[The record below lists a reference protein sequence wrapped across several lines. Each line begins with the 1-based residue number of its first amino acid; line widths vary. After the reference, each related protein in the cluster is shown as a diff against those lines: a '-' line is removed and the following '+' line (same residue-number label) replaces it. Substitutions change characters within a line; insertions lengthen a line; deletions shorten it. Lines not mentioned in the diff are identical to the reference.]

1 MAEVG
6 GFITVTVA
14 DQGPGIAPEHRTRIT
29 DRFFRADAARA
40 SDQGGFGLGLA
51 LTSAYMRI
59 LSGKLEYDPVL
70 PVGSRFRLILPK
82 G

>member
-1 MAEVG
+1 M
-6 GFITVTVA
+6 VA
-14 DQGPGIAPEHRTRIT
+14 DQGPGIAEEHRTRIT

-40 SDQGGFGLGLA
+40 RDQGGFGLGLA

-59 LSGKLEYDPVL
+59 LGGRLEFEPVQ
-70 PVGSRFRLILPK
+70 PIGSRFLLILPK